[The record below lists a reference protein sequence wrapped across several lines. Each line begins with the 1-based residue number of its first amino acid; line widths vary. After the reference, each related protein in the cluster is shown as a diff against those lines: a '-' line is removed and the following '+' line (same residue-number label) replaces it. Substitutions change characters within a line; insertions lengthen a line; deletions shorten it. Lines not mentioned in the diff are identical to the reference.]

1 MVSELSKRSDGTFD
15 LKEGTLYPLLHTME
29 NDGLVA
35 SYMREAENGRKRKY
49 YRLTVKGAALY
60 DVKTAEWKLFS
71 EKVNEVL
78 ASSADAIL
86 A

>member
-1 MVSELSKRSDGTFD
+1 M
-15 LKEGTLYPLLHTME
+15 LLCPFP
-29 NDGLVA
+29 G
-35 SYMREAENGRKRKY
+35 EAENGRKRKY